1 MSKFK
6 GEVVFVTPTT
16 SVSDKFKKREV
27 TLKSQDEYPQYVT
40 FQLTQDKCDLANNL
54 KAGDAVEV
62 SYNLRGRKWEA
73 QDGTIKYF
81 NSIEAWTMSLSSRTE
96 QSPIDNL
103 KKTMDLESSDDLP
116 FWAAG
121 AVRLDEKRDNRN
133 AR

>member
-54 KAGDAVEV
+54 KTGEVVEV
-62 SYNLRGRKWEA
+62 QYNLRGRRWEA

-81 NSIEAWTMSLSSRTE
+81 NSIEAWTMSLSSKVENSAVDKLR
-96 QSPIDNL
+96 
-103 KKTMDLESSDDLP
+103 KTFDTTDESSDDLP
-116 FWAAG
+116 F
-121 AVRLDEKRDNRN
+121 
-133 AR
+133 

>member
-6 GEVVFVTPTT
+6 GEVVFITPTT

-81 NSIEAWTMSLSSRTE
+81 NSIEAWTMSLSSKVENSAVDKLR
-96 QSPIDNL
+96 
-103 KKTMDLESSDDLP
+103 KTFDTTDESSNDLP
-116 FWAAG
+116 F
-121 AVRLDEKRDNRN
+121 
-133 AR
+133 

>member
-6 GEVVFVTPTT
+6 GEVVFITPTT
-16 SVSDKFKKREV
+16 SVSDKFKKREI

-54 KAGDAVEV
+54 KAGEVVEV
-62 SYNLRGRKWEA
+62 QYNLRGRRWEA

-96 QSPIDNL
+96 QAPIEKL
-103 KKTMDLESSDDLP
+103 KKTMALLS
-116 FWAAG
+116 
-121 AVRLDEKRDNRN
+121 
-133 AR
+133 

>member
-6 GEVVFVTPTT
+6 GEVVFITPTT

-54 KAGDAVEV
+54 KTGEVVEV

-96 QSPIDNL
+96 QSSIDKL
-103 KKTMDLESSDDLP
+103 TKTMNLESSDDLP
-116 FWAAG
+116 F
-121 AVRLDEKRDNRN
+121 
-133 AR
+133 

>member
-54 KAGDAVEV
+54 KTGDVVEV
-62 SYNLRGRKWEA
+62 QYNLRGRRWEA

-81 NSIEAWTMSLSSRTE
+81 NSIEAWTMSLSSKVENSAVDKLR
-96 QSPIDNL
+96 
-103 KKTMDLESSDDLP
+103 KTFDTTDESTDDLP
-116 FWAAG
+116 F
-121 AVRLDEKRDNRN
+121 
-133 AR
+133 

>member
-54 KAGDAVEV
+54 KTGEVVEV

-96 QSPIDNL
+96 QSSIDKL
-103 KKTMDLESSDDLP
+103 TKTMDLESSDDLP
-116 FWAAG
+116 F
-121 AVRLDEKRDNRN
+121 
-133 AR
+133 

>member
-6 GEVVFVTPTT
+6 GEVVFITPTT

-54 KAGDAVEV
+54 KTGDAVEV

-81 NSIEAWTMSLSSRTE
+81 NSIEAWTMSLSSKTE
-96 QSPIDNL
+96 QSPIDKL
-103 KKTMDLESSDDLP
+103 TKDLDLESSNDLP
-116 FWAAG
+116 F
-121 AVRLDEKRDNRN
+121 
-133 AR
+133 

>member
-6 GEVVFVTPTT
+6 GEVVFITPTT

-54 KAGDAVEV
+54 KTGDAVEV

-81 NSIEAWTMSLSSRTE
+81 NSIEAWTMSLSSKLENSAVDKLR
-96 QSPIDNL
+96 
-103 KKTMDLESSDDLP
+103 KTFDTTDESSDDLP
-116 FWAAG
+116 F
-121 AVRLDEKRDNRN
+121 
-133 AR
+133 

>member
-54 KAGDAVEV
+54 KTGEVVEV
-62 SYNLRGRKWEA
+62 SYNLRGRRWEA

-81 NSIEAWTMSLSSRTE
+81 NSIEAWTMSLSSKVENSAVDKLR
-96 QSPIDNL
+96 
-103 KKTMDLESSDDLP
+103 KTFNTTDESTDDLP
-116 FWAAG
+116 F
-121 AVRLDEKRDNRN
+121 
-133 AR
+133 

>member
-6 GEVVFVTPTT
+6 GEVVFITPTT

-27 TLKSQDEYPQYVT
+27 TLKSTDEYPQYVT

-81 NSIEAWTMSLSSRTE
+81 NSIEAWTMSLSSKVENSAVDKLR
-96 QSPIDNL
+96 
-103 KKTMDLESSDDLP
+103 KTFDTTDESSNDLP
-116 FWAAG
+116 F
-121 AVRLDEKRDNRN
+121 
-133 AR
+133 

>member
-6 GEVVFVTPTT
+6 GEVVFITPTT

-81 NSIEAWTMSLSSRTE
+81 NSIEAWTMSLSSSTE
-96 QSPIDNL
+96 SNLRHISPMSAVDKL
-103 KKTMDLESSDDLP
+103 RKTFDTTDESSDDLP
-116 FWAAG
+116 F
-121 AVRLDEKRDNRN
+121 
-133 AR
+133 

>member
-54 KAGDAVEV
+54 KTGEVVEV
-62 SYNLRGRKWEA
+62 QYNLRGRKWEA

-81 NSIEAWTMSLSSRTE
+81 NSIEAWTMSLSSKIENSAVDKLR
-96 QSPIDNL
+96 
-103 KKTMDLESSDDLP
+103 KTFNTTDESTDDLP
-116 FWAAG
+116 F
-121 AVRLDEKRDNRN
+121 
-133 AR
+133 

>member
-6 GEVVFVTPTT
+6 GEVVFITPTT

-54 KAGDAVEV
+54 KTGEVVEV
-62 SYNLRGRKWEA
+62 QYNLRGRKWEA

-81 NSIEAWTMSLSSRTE
+81 NSIEAWTMSLSSKVENSAVDKLR
-96 QSPIDNL
+96 
-103 KKTMDLESSDDLP
+103 KTFDTTDESSDDLP
-116 FWAAG
+116 F
-121 AVRLDEKRDNRN
+121 
-133 AR
+133 

>member
-6 GEVVFVTPTT
+6 GEVVFITPTT

-54 KAGDAVEV
+54 KSGEVVEV
-62 SYNLRGRKWEA
+62 SYNLRGRRWEA

-81 NSIEAWTMSLSSRTE
+81 NSIEAWTMSLSSKVENSAVDKLR
-96 QSPIDNL
+96 
-103 KKTMDLESSDDLP
+103 KTFDTTDESSDDLP
-116 FWAAG
+116 F
-121 AVRLDEKRDNRN
+121 
-133 AR
+133 

>member
-54 KAGDAVEV
+54 KTGEVVEV

-81 NSIEAWTMSLSSRTE
+81 NSIEAWTMSLSSKVENSAVDKLR
-96 QSPIDNL
+96 
-103 KKTMDLESSDDLP
+103 KTFDTTDESTDDLP
-116 FWAAG
+116 F
-121 AVRLDEKRDNRN
+121 
-133 AR
+133 

>member
-6 GEVVFVTPTT
+6 GEVIFITPTT

-54 KAGDAVEV
+54 KAGEVVEV
-62 SYNLRGRKWEA
+62 SYNLRGRRWEA

-81 NSIEAWTMSLSSRTE
+81 NSIEAWTMSLSSKTE
-96 QSPIDNL
+96 QAPIDKL
-103 KKTMDLESSDDLP
+103 TKDLDLESSDDLP
-116 FWAAG
+116 F
-121 AVRLDEKRDNRN
+121 
-133 AR
+133 

>member
-54 KAGDAVEV
+54 KTGEVVEV
-62 SYNLRGRKWEA
+62 QYNLRGRKWEA

-81 NSIEAWTMSLSSRTE
+81 NSIEAWTMSLSSKVENSAVDKLR
-96 QSPIDNL
+96 
-103 KKTMDLESSDDLP
+103 KTFDTTDESSDDLP
-116 FWAAG
+116 F
-121 AVRLDEKRDNRN
+121 
-133 AR
+133 

>member
-16 SVSDKFKKREV
+16 SVSDKFKKREI

-54 KAGDAVEV
+54 KTGEVVEV
-62 SYNLRGRKWEA
+62 QYNLRGRKWEA

-81 NSIEAWTMSLSSRTE
+81 NSIEAWTMSLSSKIENSAVDKLR
-96 QSPIDNL
+96 
-103 KKTMDLESSDDLP
+103 KTFDTTDESTDDLP
-116 FWAAG
+116 F
-121 AVRLDEKRDNRN
+121 
-133 AR
+133 